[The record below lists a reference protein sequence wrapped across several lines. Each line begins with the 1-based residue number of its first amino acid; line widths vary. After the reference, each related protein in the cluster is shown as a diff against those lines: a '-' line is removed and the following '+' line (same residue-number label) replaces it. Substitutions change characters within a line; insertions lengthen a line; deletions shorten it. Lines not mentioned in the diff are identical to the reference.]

1 MLNPE
6 LNTLVKFLQVNS
18 FHKTYPPSA
27 DKRVKHCLKNPLRA
41 IHILF
46 YTVQVLKFHESFFLM
61 SRVEYQKRCLTRPST
76 DTITGRPTKLSLK
89 GDPYIE
95 LRK

>member
-6 LNTLVKFLQVNS
+6 LNTLVKFLQVHS

-41 IHILF
+41 IHIFL
-46 YTVQVLKFHESFFLM
+46 YTVQVLKFHASHFFLM
-61 SRVEYQKRCLTRPST
+61 NRVEYQKRRLTRPSA
-76 DTITGRPTKLSLK
+76 DTVAGRRQTKQTIIKRRSL
-89 GDPYIE
+89 Y
-95 LRK
+95 